1 MNEPSVAFS
10 PVRPVP
16 VEGSLLVRSRYCE
29 CDPMGVVHH
38 AAFVPWLEMGRTEL
52 LRAAGVSYAQLEA
65 AGVFL
70 VIVKLEVSYRRPAYY
85 DDLLEVRT
93 RVTGGSRIKIRHEY
107 EIVRARDAETPAQTA
122 DGGGG
127 GNNLVQRREVGEV
140 ILTASSL
147 LASVDRT
154 GRPSGLPEWLVPV
167 RGE

>member
-1 MNEPSVAFS
+1 MTDPIVTFS

-16 VEGSLLVRSRYCE
+16 AEGSLLVRSRYCE

-52 LRAAGVSYAQLEA
+52 LRGAGVSYAQLES

-85 DDLLEVRT
+85 DDLLQVRT

-107 EIVRARDAETPAQTA
+107 EIVRAA
-122 DGGGG
+122 DPEAAAAGGAGA
-127 GNNLVQRREVGEV
+127 GNNLVQKRNVGEV

-154 GRPSGLPEWLVPV
+154 GRPTVLPDWLVPV
-167 RGE
+167 PGE